1 MFLERNCSPTDG
13 HQYWNICYPH
23 QEDHKLGYSHFQN
36 MKEDCEEDTLLK
48 DLTKSILYY
57 LYLGLT

>member
-1 MFLERNCSPTDG
+1 MEINTG
-13 HQYWNICYPH
+13 NVCYPH

-48 DLTKSILYY
+48 YLRKSILYIHTSM
-57 LYLGLT
+57 YLGLT